1 MVKEEKMKR
10 STFKAVILVYSV
22 AIAFFVT
29 IVLRLFIEEGTMLL
43 SILTILAAWA
53 AAAVAVIFFFSKE
66 EKLQQLN
73 EKREKIFLGV
83 IKVLWALAGGFCL
96 TLIVIGIIHL
106 SIFLR
111 VLLLGLIWI
120 PIVVQILIELKK
132 IRQK

>member
-1 MVKEEKMKR
+1 MKR
-10 STFKAVILVYSV
+10 STFKAVMLVYSV

-29 IVLRLFIEEGTMLL
+29 IVLRLFIEEGTVLL
-43 SILTILAAWA
+43 SILTILTTWA
-53 AAAVAVIFFFSKE
+53 AAFVGVTFFFSKE

-73 EKREKIFLGV
+73 EKREKIYLGV

-96 TLIVIGIIHL
+96 TLIVIGIIHVSL
-106 SIFLR
+106 LLK